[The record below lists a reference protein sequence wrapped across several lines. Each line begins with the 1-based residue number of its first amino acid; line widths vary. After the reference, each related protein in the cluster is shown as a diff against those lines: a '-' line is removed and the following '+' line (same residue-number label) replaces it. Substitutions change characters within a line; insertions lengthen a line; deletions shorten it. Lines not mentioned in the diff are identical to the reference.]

1 LTKENDAMKE
11 LIKGTMTVADARK
24 VQERI
29 TRRLNELK
37 KRKAKLS
44 DIEYLSVWTRK
55 LYEIAKE
62 RDYYAQK
69 LHYAKRAFIIA
80 FSDPCEPSKGKKRKG

>member
-1 LTKENDAMKE
+1 MKK
-11 LIKGTMTVADARK
+11 LIRGTMTVADARK
-24 VQERI
+24 VQQRI

-37 KRKAKLS
+37 KRKVKLS
-44 DIEYLSVWTRK
+44 DIEYLSIWTRK

-62 RDYYAQK
+62 RDHYAQK

-80 FSDPCEPSKGKKRKG
+80 FSDPYDPTKDKKRRG